1 MEPCTKSYYYFNPDW
16 TDNDVKTM
24 EILYNIV
31 YCLPL
36 IKFYSLSSK
45 DFLRKVCPYKK
56 LLKHQLYEDLL
67 VYHLDP
73 ESETTHNILPPR
85 ISIGKCDSK
94 IININTISLI
104 STWIDKDKVVTNSKF
119 AYKRGFYLPYEF
131 KLLLRGS
138 RDGFTPK
145 TFHSLCDEK
154 PKTVTFIKVN
164 GTEEILG
171 GYNPLTWKSI
181 NNWGKCED
189 SFIFSFKIK
198 NNSFNDAI
206 FSNVKN
212 ESRAL
217 RHGSVCGPSFGLDLR
232 LQRSDSD
239 GFKDYNYNFCRKKDY
254 EKKIRDTESYFS
266 IEDYEVFQILGK

>member
-1 MEPCTKSYYYFNPDW
+1 
-16 TDNDVKTM
+16 M

-104 STWIDKDKVVTNSKF
+104 STWIDKDKVVTNGEF
-119 AYKRGFYLPYEF
+119 VYKRELYLPYEF
-131 KLLLRGS
+131 ELLLRGS
-138 RDGFTPK
+138 LDGFTSK
-145 TFHSLCDEK
+145 AFHSLCDYK
-154 PKTVTFIKVN
+154 PKTVTFIKVK

-171 GYNPLTWKSI
+171 GYNPLTWKSGKS
-181 NNWGKCED
+181 WGKCED

-198 NNSFNDAI
+198 NNSFNDVI
-206 FSNVKN
+206 FNNVK
-212 ESRAL
+212 STDYAL
-217 RHGSVCGPSFGLDLR
+217 YCGSDYGPSFDTDLR

-239 GFKDYNYNFCRKKDY
+239 VSKHSCRKNYYEKSFQDY
-254 EKKIRDTESYFS
+254 EI
-266 IEDYEVFQILGK
+266 FQILEK